1 MILGHHTAGRFP
13 TIFLFKLSEHFCIPL
28 IVTLTIPSLLW
39 QYMGKTITPAF

>member
-28 IVTLTIPSLLW
+28 IVTLTIPSLPW
-39 QYMGKTITPAF
+39 QHMGKTITPVF